1 MATNFNSPTSDN
13 LTGFQHDT
21 SKNVNLRSASGSPLS
36 HTALDQNWSRLGS
49 AINNIH
55 GFFAQ
60 RDSAINSLENSQLT
74 LAELPVATS
83 SVKGI
88 ASVDTTSQGGLI
100 VTNGK
105 IGINNTTL
113 NSSIDAR
120 IASEIQADNSVDL
133 SSVNSEWTWLTTP
146 YTAQLIGT
154 SGTSGGSNIMDPISI
169 GWKFVPIIG
178 VAGVP
183 SSARQV
189 IAHVTVNEIN
199 LYTYNPMVG
208 GMFIYSAFSS
218 NDSGTRGGNVILQA
232 GSAPWPL
239 CSHSPATEA
248 SSNTI
253 SSPSTSGGMTPANCA
268 VVFFGRV
275 PGDDHGGSHSSF
287 KILAYR

>member
-21 SKNVNLRSASGSPLS
+21 SKNVTLRSASGSPLS

-88 ASVDTTSQGGLI
+88 VNVDNTYQGGLT
-100 VTNGK
+100 VDNGK
-105 IGINNTTL
+105 IGINNTNLDAKINARIEAEVGADNKVGL
-113 NSSIDAR
+113 NSID
-120 IASEIQADNSVDL
+120 
-133 SSVNSEWTWLTTP
+133 SEWNWLTTP
-146 YTAQLIGT
+146 FETQLIGT
-154 SGTSGGSNIMDPISI
+154 SGTSGGSTIQDPISI

-178 VAGVP
+178 LGGVP
-183 SSARQV
+183 PSARQV
-189 IAHVTVNEIN
+189 IAHVTVNEIQ
-199 LYTYNPMVG
+199 LFTYNPMVG
-208 GMFIYSAFSS
+208 GMFIYSAYSS
-218 NDSGTRGGNVILQA
+218 NNSGTKGGNVILQA

-239 CSHSPATEA
+239 CSSSPATEA
-248 SSNTI
+248 SNNII

-275 PGDDHGGSHSSF
+275 PGDDRGGSHSSF